1 MGILGLSS
9 YLLCAALSLAGIRDD
24 ASAVTR
30 SELRQLQTE
39 VERLDDSLAELSESA
54 PEAREFERRAESIR
68 EDLTR
73 LKDQML
79 WSEGDEHSGSA
90 VSRDDLEAVRQAT
103 IDLRND
109 IDRSLDSRR
118 EVSRDLAIPDGT
130 QVAVRLEQSLSSET
144 ARPEDRIDASVAAP
158 VRVDGIVVI
167 PAGTGVQGTVR
178 NVEAARRPARGG
190 RLELSFDS
198 LILSAGRKVDIR
210 SRVVSVEEDK
220 VDKSKLGLGAVLGGV
235 LGGVI
240 DGKQGA
246 VVGAILGGG
255 GAVVGTKGDDVE
267 LPAGTILNLRLERAA
282 PVARR

>member
-9 YLLCAALSLAGIRDD
+9 YLLCVALSLAGIGDD
-24 ASAVTR
+24 ARAVTR
-30 SELRQLQTE
+30 TELRHLQTE

-54 PEAREFERRAESIR
+54 PETRGFERRAESIR

-79 WSEGDEHSGSA
+79 WSEGDEHSASA

-130 QVAVRLEQSLSSET
+130 QVAVRLEQSLSSES

-190 RLELSFDS
+190 RLELSFDA

-267 LPAGTILNLRLERAA
+267 LPAGTVLNLRLERAA